1 MDTFL
6 VNSKIEGG
14 INNRFTSEGTPSH
27 SSTIRNLFK
36 KKDVEVDERYEIL
49 KLSESMNWNDQVL
62 IL

>member
-14 INNRFTSEGTPSH
+14 INNHFTSEGTPSH

-49 KLSESMNWNDQVL
+49 KLSESMN
-62 IL
+62 